1 MFNSRSIQ
9 KINKCIIRIAGKKES
24 ALDELFE
31 LTKKDL
37 YVVACSYLY
46 DKSKAEDVLSD
57 SYLKVVKSA
66 ASFDRKQNGYN
77 WLYEIVKNTAL
88 NQNKKDKLR
97 DGEPL
102 TETNQPNYEFVESLC
117 NRLMVE
123 QALNGLSEEEKRIIY
138 EYFFERKTV
147 KEIADRI
154 GKPKTTTYDLIKR
167 LLEKMKNRLEAPE
180 QKSHKGVYKT
190 GGQNEE

>member
-88 NQNKKDKLR
+88 NQN
-97 DGEPL
+97 
-102 TETNQPNYEFVESLC
+102 NEFVESLC
-117 NRLMVE
+117 DRLMVE

-154 GKPKTTTYDLIKR
+154 GKPKTTTYDLISKR
-167 LLEKMKNRLEAPE
+167 NGSP
-180 QKSHKGVYKT
+180 
-190 GGQNEE
+190 